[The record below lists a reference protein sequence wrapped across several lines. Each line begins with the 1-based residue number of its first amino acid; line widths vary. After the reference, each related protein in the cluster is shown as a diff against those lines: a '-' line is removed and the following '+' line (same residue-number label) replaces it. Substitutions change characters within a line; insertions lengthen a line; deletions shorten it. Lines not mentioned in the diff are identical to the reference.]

1 MSAKDLPIVIAGG
14 GIGGLATALALS
26 KRGIAS
32 HVFER
37 RAVFA
42 DEGAGI
48 QIGPNGT
55 KILERLG
62 VADRLRSLVSTPDAI
77 SVRDGVSGRELTRL
91 PLGTW
96 ITQRHGAPYWTL
108 HRSDLHASL
117 LAAAQQSS
125 DITLTT
131 DAEVLSFEQRGDN
144 VEALLADAKRL
155 PARAL
160 IAVDGL
166 WSRLRQQVAP
176 SQPLRA
182 IGKCAYRGVA
192 PRSAFPSSLA
202 ANDVHIWLSPGAH
215 AVHYPVRGGSAFAVV
230 VIVDDAARDKTWSA
244 PAPVDWLAS
253 RTSWFPAPL
262 KDLLQG
268 VDKWRMWPLQ
278 SLDPLTTWTSG
289 NVALLGDAAHP
300 VLPFLAQG
308 GVLALEDAAVLAAS
322 LAQHDL
328 RTPDQLRA
336 YAALRQSRAAR
347 VASASARNGRT
358 YHLKGPMAVAR
369 NTVLRVTPPSR
380 LMAGLDWLYGWEA

>member
-26 KRGIAS
+26 KRGIAT

-37 RAVFA
+37 RPAFP

-55 KILERLG
+55 KILDHLG
-62 VADRLRSLVSTPDAI
+62 VLDQLRSLVCTPDAI
-77 SVRDGVSGRELTRL
+77 SMRDGVTGRELTRL

-125 DITLTT
+125 HITLTT
-131 DAEVLSFEQRGDN
+131 DAEILSFELRDDN
-144 VEALLADAKRL
+144 VAALLADANRI

-160 IAVDGL
+160 IAADGL

-176 SQPLRA
+176 SRPLRA

-215 AVHYPVRGGSAFAVV
+215 AVHYPVRGGSAFTVV
-230 VIVDDAARDKTWSA
+230 VIVDDAARDETWSA
-244 PAPVDWLAS
+244 PAPDDWLAS
-253 RTSWFPAPL
+253 RTSRFPAPL
-262 KDLLQG
+262 GDLLQG
-268 VDKWRMWPLQ
+268 VGEWRMWPLQ
-278 SLDPLTTWTSG
+278 TLAPLEVLTSG

-308 GVLALEDAAVLAAS
+308 GVLALEDAVVLAAS
-322 LAQHDL
+322 LARNDL
-328 RTPDQLRA
+328 STAAQLGA
-336 YAALRQSRAAR
+336 YAAARQRRATR

-369 NTVLRVTPPSR
+369 NTVLRATPPSR
-380 LMAGLDWLYGWEA
+380 LMAGLDWLYGWKT